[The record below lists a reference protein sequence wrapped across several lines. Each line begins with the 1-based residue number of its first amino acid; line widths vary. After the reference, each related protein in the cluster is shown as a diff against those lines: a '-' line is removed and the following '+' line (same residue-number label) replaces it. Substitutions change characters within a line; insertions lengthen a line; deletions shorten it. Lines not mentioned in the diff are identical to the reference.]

1 MFRLNYEDSDN
12 LNVVRV
18 LAWALTCDGKYEQAG
33 RLYDQL
39 MAVENPA
46 AGDLLNYGFYLWFN
60 DRIDEAASCFRSY
73 GKDVYDLIKK
83 EEYLLDKNGII
94 DEEINMMFDMIG
106 V

>member
-1 MFRLNYEDSDN
+1 MFRLNYENPDD

-39 MAVENPA
+39 MDVENPA
-46 AGDLLNYGFYLWFN
+46 EGDMLNYGFYLWFTGK
-60 DRIDEAASCFRSY
+60 IDEAASCFRSC
-73 GKDVYDLIKK
+73 GQEVYNQISNESD
-83 EEYLLDKNGII
+83 LLDKNGII
-94 DEEINMMFDMIG
+94 EEEIKMMFDLIG